1 MEKKKKQKSRD
12 KSLIWVIIIIL
23 LSCILAAYYI
33 KGWLFA
39 PEPTQPTVSNP
50 ISGDVFDCHVEY
62 YTCRV
67 GNDKDDKPI
76 IKVYYRFT
84 NNSEKDRTF
93 DYGTCTTNEAFQDGA
108 KLDYRFGES
117 QEEKDR
123 KTDIKPGASIIV
135 CDSYYLRNLTSPVDV
150 TVKEYVPLLS
160 KSIGTMT
167 ISLA

>member
-1 MEKKKKQKSRD
+1 MEKKKKQKPRD
-12 KSLIWVIIIIL
+12 NYSVWLIMIICLSLI
-23 LSCILAAYYI
+23 LAFFYI
-33 KGWLFA
+33 KYLDNS
-39 PEPTQPTVSNP
+39 PEPPQPSAVNP
-50 ISGDVFDCHVEY
+50 INGNVFDCHVEY

-67 GNDKDDKPI
+67 GRDKDDKPVL
-76 IKVYYRFT
+76 KVYYRFT
-84 NNSEKDRTF
+84 NNSERDRTF
-93 DYGTCTTNEAFQDGA
+93 DYETCTTSEAFQNGA
-108 KLDYRFGES
+108 RLDYRFGES

-167 ISLA
+167 ISIA